1 MLLFPPIFAFGFLN
15 LSMLGWLAA
24 ASAPI
29 LIHLWARRHYRQTAW
44 AAIEFLLA
52 AVKRHTRRMFFEQW
66 LLLLIRMAIIILLVL
81 AVAEPY
87 WQRPGLAASG
97 GGTAHRILVVDGS
110 LSMDFKPTDHSRFEK
125 AKELARQIVEDSRQ
139 GDVFTLLLMSSP
151 PRVVVGKPALEH
163 VEILREIETLKPAQT
178 TADLPGA
185 LAAIEQLIPKAQR
198 ENPRITQH
206 EIYFLTDLQ
215 RVTWSPKFGQTA
227 LAEFRRRS
235 AALADAAQIVILD
248 VGQPDA
254 ENLAVTAFSPG
265 DPVIIAGRDVNL
277 SASIKNFGRQT
288 RTRQLVELLVDG
300 RRIEQKFVDVPA
312 GQEIVLNFNYRFE
325 TPGDHALEIRAAGDA
340 LDEDNHR
347 FLALNVRQEIR
358 VLCIDGRP
366 RGQTFRGAA
375 DYLVEALAPQGDDS
389 RQIAIKPEV
398 TAESALVEREL
409 APYDCVFICN
419 VAQFTPHEVRLLHN
433 YLQSG
438 GSVVFFLGDQVLP
451 ERYNT
456 ALAGET
462 TTSKEGRAGEGRI
475 LPARLG
481 TLIDQPQLRL
491 DPLGFRHPILEAFRG
506 RGETALLTTPVFKYF
521 KLQVPKNSTARVVL
535 ATASG
540 DPLVVEEKIERGH
553 VILSATTADTSWTAM
568 PLWPSFLPLVQEI
581 LAFCLGSSAKGHN
594 LEVGDPIAAP
604 APTASADVPVTVQT
618 PDGRTQQA
626 RRRTQDGTS
635 LLEFADTTQS
645 GVYAARFGPPMDRN
659 LLFAVNVDTAES
671 DLAQLSPDELQTD
684 VWPGVAFLHQ
694 TAWQNAG
701 RTAIGASL
709 AGAGSQVELLY
720 LVLGLLFLETFLA
733 WRFGYHA
740 T

>member
-15 LSMLGWLAA
+15 LPMLGWLAA

-52 AVKRHTRRMFFEQW
+52 AVKRHTRRIFFEQW
-66 LLLLIRMAIIILLVL
+66 LLLLIRMTIIILLVL

-87 WQRPGLAASG
+87 WQRPGLAASS

-110 LSMDFKPTDHSRFEK
+110 LSMDFKPTDQSRFEK
-125 AKELARQIVEDSRQ
+125 AKELARQIVNGSRQ

-151 PRVVVGKPALEH
+151 TRVVVGKPAPEH
-163 VEILREIETLKPAQT
+163 AEILREIEALKPAQT

-215 RVTWSPKFGQTA
+215 RVTWSPKLGQTA
-227 LAEFRRRS
+227 LAEFRRTI
-235 AALADAAQIVILD
+235 AALADSAQIVILD

-254 ENLAVTAFSPG
+254 ENLAVTAFSPS
-265 DPVIIAGRDVNL
+265 DPIIIAGRDVNL
-277 SASIKNFGRQT
+277 ATSIKNFGRQT
-288 RTRQLVELLVDG
+288 RARQPVELLADG
-300 RRIEQKFVDVPA
+300 RRIEQKFTDVPA
-312 GQEIVLNFNYRFE
+312 GQEIALNFIHRFE

-340 LDEDNHR
+340 LEEDNHR
-347 FLALNVRQEIR
+347 FLAVNVRQEIR
-358 VLCIDGRP
+358 ILCIDGRP
-366 RGQTFRGAA
+366 RGQTFHGAT

-398 TAESALVEREL
+398 AAESTLVEREL

-438 GSVVFFLGDQVLP
+438 GNVVIFLGDQVLP
-451 ERYNT
+451 ERYNS
-456 ALAGET
+456 ALAGK
-462 TTSKEGRAGEGRI
+462 TSSGREGRAGEGRI

-481 TLIDQPQLRL
+481 PIVDQPQLRL
-491 DPLGFRHPILEAFRG
+491 DPLGFRHPILQAFRG
-506 RGETALLTTPVFKYF
+506 RGETALITTPVFKYF

-535 ATASG
+535 AATNG
-540 DPLVVEEKIERGH
+540 DPLVVEEKIARGH
-553 VILSATTADTSWTAM
+553 VILLATTADTSWTAM

-581 LAFCLGSSAKGHN
+581 LAFCLSGNVKQHN

-604 APTASADVPVTVQT
+604 RLQPRPTC
-618 PDGRTQQA
+618 R
-626 RRRTQDGTS
+626 
-635 LLEFADTTQS
+635 
-645 GVYAARFGPPMDRN
+645 
-659 LLFAVNVDTAES
+659 
-671 DLAQLSPDELQTD
+671 
-684 VWPGVAFLHQ
+684 
-694 TAWQNAG
+694 
-701 RTAIGASL
+701 
-709 AGAGSQVELLY
+709 
-720 LVLGLLFLETFLA
+720 
-733 WRFGYHA
+733 
-740 T
+740 